1 MTDRQTAHLLSVQDR
16 FSSTRPV
23 DTGFKFL
30 TLVAALT
37 VGILLLSIAST
48 LTVQAWPAI
57 TDLGWN
63 FLVGTQWNSV
73 PGRET
78 YGALPMILGTLA
90 SSGLALMM
98 ALPLGLGSAIALA
111 EDFLPRPGRQ
121 IGVFMV
127 ELLAAIPSVVYG
139 LWGIFILIPALL
151 QVESWLHTH
160 LGWIPLFSTPP
171 MGPGLLPASV
181 VLAIM
186 ILPMIAAISR
196 DTLTA
201 LPQELRQASLG
212 LGATR
217 WGTLLRVLIPAAF
230 PGILGG
236 VMLAL
241 GRALGE
247 TMAVTMLIGNANQIP
262 RSLWSPTNTIAS
274 LLATQF
280 TEARD
285 LQIAALMYAALVL
298 LLMTLGINVL
308 ADLIVRRVRAPYLEG

>member
-1 MTDRQTAHLLSVQDR
+1 MKTTDQQTPRSRPVQDR
-16 FSSTRPV
+16 FSSLRPV
-23 DTGFKFL
+23 DAIFKFL
-30 TLVAALT
+30 TMVAALT
-37 VGILLLSIAST
+37 VGLLLLSMT
-48 LTVQAWPAI
+48 LTLVVQAWPAI

-63 FLVGTQWNSV
+63 FLVGTEWNSV
-73 PGRET
+73 QGRET
-78 YGALPMILGTLA
+78 FGALPMILGTLA
-90 SSGLALMM
+90 SSGLALLL
-98 ALPLGLGSAIALA
+98 ALPLGLGSAIVLA
-111 EDFLPRPGRQ
+111 EDFLPGPGRQ
-121 IGVFMV
+121 IGVLMV

-151 QVESWLHTH
+151 QVESWLHRH

-171 MGPGLLPASV
+171 IGPGLLPASV

-186 ILPMIAAISR
+186 ILPIIAAISR
-196 DTLTA
+196 DALTA

-212 LGATR
+212 LGASR
-217 WGTLLRVLIPAAF
+217 WGTLFRVLIPAAF
-230 PGILGG
+230 PGIFGG

-262 RSLWSPTNTIAS
+262 RSFWAPANTIAS

-280 TEARD
+280 TEARG

-308 ADLIVRRVRAPYLEG
+308 ADLIVRRVRAPYT